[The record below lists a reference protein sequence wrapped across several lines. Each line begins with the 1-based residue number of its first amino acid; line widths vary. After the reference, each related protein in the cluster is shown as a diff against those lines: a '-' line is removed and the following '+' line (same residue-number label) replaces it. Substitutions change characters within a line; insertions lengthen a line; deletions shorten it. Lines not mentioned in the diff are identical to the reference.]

1 MKTTR
6 GGTLVET
13 VAGLC
18 ILIPIVLFIID
29 VTACVICQTAND
41 ALAKHA
47 ARAACDAANQTDG
60 QAAANQ
66 VIATYKAGNPTLTA
80 DATLLACTYN
90 SAGNIVTCTT
100 QVVCHLPVPVPF
112 TNQTQQVFQ
121 AIDSEPVVGVLN

>member
-1 MKTTR
+1 MKTNR

-18 ILIPIVLFIID
+18 ILIPIVLFVID

-47 ARAACDAANQTDG
+47 ARAACDASSPAFG

-66 VIATYKAGNPTLTA
+66 VVATYKAGNPSLTA

-90 SAGNIVTCTT
+90 STGDVVTCTT

-112 TNQTQQVFQ
+112 TNQTQQAFQ
-121 AIDSEPVVGVLN
+121 AIDSEPVVGALN